1 MAALYTVLI
10 WWFSTG
16 VILYLNGLPR
26 HTFRW
31 TMLAA
36 TGVLV
41 AALAG
46 LHVSS
51 QVTEVWAA
59 YCAFTCA
66 VLVWAWQEI
75 GFLLG
80 FVTGS
85 RKTECPKGARGW
97 RKFGFAAET
106 VSYHEIALVVLGAA
120 VWLVSQGAPNQVG
133 LWTYLVLWAMRQS
146 AKLNVYF
153 GVRNLNES
161 FLPTHLKYLQTY
173 FTRKAMNAFLPVSV
187 LLSSLI
193 VVPIWQAVGA
203 AGTGGFEVVAL
214 TITASLL
221 SLAILEHFFL
231 VVPLPFELLWKWGLR
246 SRVAGQS
253 PR

>member
-26 HTFRW
+26 QTFRW

-36 TGVLV
+36 TVVLV

-51 QVTEVWAA
+51 RVTEVWAA
-59 YCAFTCA
+59 YRAFTCA
-66 VLVWAWQEI
+66 VLIWAWQEI

-173 FTRKAMNAFLPVSV
+173 FTRKTMNAFLPVSV
-187 LLSSLI
+187 VLSSLI

-203 AGTGGFEVVAL
+203 AGIGGFEVVAL

>member
-36 TGVLV
+36 TVVLV
-41 AALAG
+41 AALVG

-161 FLPTHLKYLQTY
+161 FLPAHLKYLQTY

-187 LLSSLI
+187 ALSSLI

-203 AGTGGFEVVAL
+203 AGIGGFEVVAL

-246 SRVAGQS
+246 SRVASES

>member
-36 TGVLV
+36 TGILV

-97 RKFGFAAET
+97 QKFGFAAET
-106 VSYHEIALVVLGAA
+106 VFYHEIALVVLGAA

-161 FLPTHLKYLQTY
+161 FLPAHLKYLQTY
-173 FTRKAMNAFLPVSV
+173 FTRKAMNAFLPISV
-187 LLSSLI
+187 VLSSLI

-203 AGTGGFEVVAL
+203 AGIGGFEVVAL
-214 TITASLL
+214 TLTASLL

-231 VVPLPFELLWKWGLR
+231 VVPLPFDLLWKWGLR
-246 SRVAGQS
+246 SRVASQS
-253 PR
+253 SR